1 VAQSHPKKTIMSDHL
16 IKLLE
21 ELHKIENKASVQA
34 LSSAPLAR
42 SLSSTAG
49 NSLFGKTSDLQ
60 AVIAKIKAI
69 ESNSLSL
76 KKYTAPKMPTGS
88 LCSKKD
94 LEQAQR
100 HLASITAKTPRKP
113 FSALDLPATGKAPTR
128 PAALHVGRSA
138 QELLALDPADQKQVI
153 FAAMPQA
160 AKPLRDELRTAYAS
174 APAGLRTKFAAT
186 FRNALSAHE
195 PQLAP
200 TISRAQF
207 DKLTAR
213 EKMAT
218 CKANITITN

>member
-1 VAQSHPKKTIMSDHL
+1 MSDHL

-42 SLSSTAG
+42 PLPSTAD
-49 NSLFGKTSDLQ
+49 NSVFGKTSELR
-60 AVIAKIKAI
+60 AVVGKIRAI
-69 ESNSLSL
+69 EAAN
-76 KKYTAPKMPTGS
+76 PTLAKFSATSFPGGN
-88 LCSKKD
+88 LCSKTD
-94 LEQAQR
+94 MLNAQK
-100 HLASITAKTPRKP
+100 HLAGITAKTPRKR
-113 FSALDLPATGKAPTR
+113 FSALDLPATGKAPTK
-128 PAALHVGRSA
+128 PAALNVGRSA
-138 QELLALDPADQKQVI
+138 QDFLLLDPADQNELIFSALPLASKQ
-153 FAAMPQA
+153 
-160 AKPLRDELRTAYAS
+160 LRDELRNAFKS

-213 EKMAT
+213 EKMDTA
-218 CKANITITN
+218 KAGIKIS

>member
-1 VAQSHPKKTIMSDHL
+1 MSGRL
-16 IKLLE
+16 TKLFA

-42 SLSSTAG
+42 SLPSTAG

-76 KKYTAPKMPTGS
+76 KKYSAPKMPTGS

-100 HLASITAKTPRKP
+100 HLTSITAKTPRKP
-113 FSALDLPATGKAPTR
+113 FSALDLPATGKAPTK
-128 PAALHVGRSA
+128 PAALNVGRSA
-138 QELLALDPADQKQVI
+138 QEFLALDPADQNELIFSALPLASKQ
-153 FAAMPQA
+153 
-160 AKPLRDELRTAYAS
+160 LRDELRSAYAS

-200 TISRAQF
+200 TISRSQF

-218 CKANITITN
+218 CKASITITS